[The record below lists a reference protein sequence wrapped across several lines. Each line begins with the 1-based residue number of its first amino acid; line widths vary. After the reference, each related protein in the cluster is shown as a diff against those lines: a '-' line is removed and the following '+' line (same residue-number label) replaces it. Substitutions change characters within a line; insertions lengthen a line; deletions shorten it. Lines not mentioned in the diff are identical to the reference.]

1 MFSVWSF
8 QNGEMLHGCLRDT
21 FLLTHKNSTYSL
33 SPNCKGKKNKKKNK
47 KKEKKKEEEEE
58 EGKKKKKMK
67 RG

>member
-33 SPNCKGKKNKKKNK
+33 SPNCKGKKKKKKNNNNK
-47 KKEKKKEEEEE
+47 KNKKEKKKEEEEE
-58 EGKKKKKMK
+58 E
-67 RG
+67 RVE